1 MYRKSNR
8 RIILLD
14 YGNNI
19 LWPLDDKSRI
29 KGNCLIQVLLQGPS
43 DAVTHWFALK
53 YCYRNAVLKINMN
66 LRAILLLLWSS
77 GKGEAIAMSHLSFKN
92 QLPCPDSV
100 YSHWIFFFF
109 SIAYCLM
116 RYTILPFRYCD
127 TGLSDTKKIS
137 SMSFSS
143 IHTKTGWSAAK
154 TASACKKCTVTP

>member
-8 RIILLD
+8 RIILLNS
-14 YGNNI
+14 GNNI
-19 LWPLDDKSRI
+19 LWPLDDKVGI
-29 KGNCLIQVLLQGPS
+29 KGNSLIHLLLQGPS
-43 DAVTHWFALK
+43 NAVTDWFALK
-53 YCYRNAVLKINMN
+53 YRYRNAVLQVIMN

-77 GKGEAIAMSHLSFKN
+77 GKGKPVTMPRLCVQPLNF
-92 QLPCPDSV
+92 L
-100 YSHWIFFFF
+100 FF

-143 IHTKTGWSAAK
+143 IHSKTGWSAAK